1 MSDQEIP
8 DVMKTV
14 TPVYAQEVNQDSQTL
29 FFYLKLLLGLVIISL
44 LGFNILQYLQDG
56 TDVLS
61 NFLQRLGMGGAK
73 LAKKGIDSV
82 APPIKKHGIKK
93 VTNEDIY
100 EAEDDDS
107 IEREEDRLQLALEKR
122 AEKAHKLR
130 EQTQPASHTDSS
142 IGSVKKSGY
151 CYLGTDRTYRSC
163 VKVSESDECMSGQ
176 VFPTKDLCI
185 NPNLRTA

>member
-1 MSDQEIP
+1 MMSSQEIP
-8 DVMKTV
+8 DIMKTV
-14 TPVYAQEVNQDSQTL
+14 TPAYAQEPNNDSQTL
-29 FFYLKLLLGLVIISL
+29 FFYLKILLGLVIISL

-61 NFLQRLGMGGAK
+61 NFLQRVGIGGAA
-73 LAKKGIDSV
+73 LAKKSMGTI

-93 VTNEDIY
+93 VSDEEIYDDEDEIQK
-100 EAEDDDS
+100 
-107 IEREEDRLQLALEKR
+107 EEDKLQLALEKR
-122 AEKAHKLR
+122 AEKAHKLK

-163 VKVSESDECMSGQ
+163 VKVDESDECMSGQ

>member
-1 MSDQEIP
+1 MMNSQEIP

-14 TPVYAQEVNQDSQTL
+14 TPVYAHESNNDSETL
-29 FFYLKLLLGLVIISL
+29 FFYLKILLGLVIISL
-44 LGFNILQYLQDG
+44 LGFNILQYLSDG
-56 TDVLS
+56 TDVLTK
-61 NFLQRLGMGGAK
+61 FLERLGIGGAK
-73 LAKKGIDSV
+73 LAKKGIDSI

-93 VTNEDIY
+93 VSDEEIYDDEDEIT
-100 EAEDDDS
+100 
-107 IEREEDRLQLALEKR
+107 REEDKLQQALEKR

-130 EQTQPASHTDSS
+130 EQTQPSSHSDSS
-142 IGSVKKSGY
+142 IGSIKKSGY

-163 VKVSESDECMSGQ
+163 VKVDESDECMSGQ

>member
-1 MSDQEIP
+1 MNSQEIP

-14 TPVYAQEVNQDSQTL
+14 TPVYTQETNNDSQTL

-56 TDVLS
+56 TDVFS
-61 NFLQRLGMGGAK
+61 KFLYRLGVGGKA
-73 LAKKGIDSV
+73 LGKKSIDSI

-93 VTNEDIY
+93 VSDEEIYDDED
-100 EAEDDDS
+100 E
-107 IEREEDRLQLALEKR
+107 IEREEDKLQRALEKR
-122 AEKAHKLR
+122 EEKAHKLK
-130 EQTQPASHTDSS
+130 EQTQPSSHTDSS
-142 IGSVKKSGY
+142 IGSIKKKGY

-163 VKVSESDECMSGQ
+163 VKVDQSDECMSGQ

>member
-1 MSDQEIP
+1 MMSSQEIP

-14 TPVYAQEVNQDSQTL
+14 TPIYAQPKHNDTSTIL
-29 FFYLKLLLGLVIISL
+29 FYLKILLGLVIVSL

-56 TDVLS
+56 TDVFG
-61 NFLQRLGMGGAK
+61 NFLQRLGIGGAAI
-73 LAKKGIDSV
+73 AKKGIKSI

-93 VTNEDIY
+93 VSDEEIYDDENEIQK
-100 EAEDDDS
+100 
-107 IEREEDRLQLALEKR
+107 EEDKLQLALEKR

-130 EQTQPASHTDSS
+130 EQTQPSSHTDSS

-163 VKVSESDECMSGQ
+163 VEVGASDECMSGQ

>member
-61 NFLQRLGMGGAK
+61 SLLQRLGIGGAK
-73 LAKKGIDSV
+73 LAKKGINSG
-82 APPIKKHGIKK
+82 APPIKIHGIKK
-93 VTNEDIY
+93 Y
-100 EAEDDDS
+100 
-107 IEREEDRLQLALEKR
+107 
-122 AEKAHKLR
+122 
-130 EQTQPASHTDSS
+130 
-142 IGSVKKSGY
+142 
-151 CYLGTDRTYRSC
+151 
-163 VKVSESDECMSGQ
+163 
-176 VFPTKDLCI
+176 
-185 NPNLRTA
+185 